1 MCVWPQR
8 RLKWDRTAKY
18 CEMLHKAKRHCII
31 GAWAVLNF
39 FNVFMRAFMS
49 VCVFVINALS
59 HPSTLICTRLCLY
72 LCASMENVKIV
83 ESTTV
88 SYSTTIYVR
97 SCGYLIFIFVEF
109 CSYNKMFRE
118 HAVTAAVAIAIS
130 IIFFNSFLLFP
141 FRFFRFH
148 FFSSFAVTV

>member
-1 MCVWPQR
+1 MLELCWTFSTCSCVHSW
-8 RLKWDRTAKY
+8 
-18 CEMLHKAKRHCII
+18 
-31 GAWAVLNF
+31 
-39 FNVFMRAFMS
+39 
-49 VCVFVINALS
+49 VCVFVLNALS

-130 IIFFNSFLLFP
+130 IIFFQLFPLVSFPFLLIL
-141 FRFFRFH
+141 FF
-148 FFSSFAVTV
+148 FFIRCNSVTYILNFNSYAVYKV